1 MRRKLVGLLAVVAMS
16 IAVGAMAQE
25 DAVQEVVVTG
35 ARLEEF
41 DPLRTPMVTLPKR
54 ADNLITTL
62 TVSCD
67 TRDESQRLSELKA
80 TLRNLIR
87 AAAADQS
94 IELGIGE
101 EVIGKFDETMLDA
114 VITKAQK
121 VDTNVATVIIKTPVT
136 AADTFDSATRRVE
149 RFAESVPVVGRSEVL
164 LDDDWELTVL
174 GPNRYHAPIVQLI
187 ADSARKNAAVF
198 GDGYGVSVE
207 GLQLPVSWYQSGPL
221 DLALYIPYKM
231 VVAPKP

>member
-114 VITKAQK
+114 VITKTQK